1 MKQHAAP
8 LHRAPG
14 CPSQTGGLPQTGSLP
29 QRNWTHR
36 LWVGSL
42 SLWLLAG
49 AWSVAH
55 AADQAAPAQAVASP
69 ATAAKAAPKKT
80 ASDAAAATGSV
91 DIGADIKKA
100 IREQMLG
107 KKTFTMVI
115 SGKPEKVPTETPSSA
130 AAKASANARP
140 KSTAHTAPAIAASTE
155 PMQAPAV
162 VAHPV
167 AGAAKAAVNPRASR
181 EYIRARAARLA
192 GHTIEE
198 PKHVDEHPADVH
210 WSYSGNTG
218 PQAWGQ
224 LKPEFNTCAIGK
236 RQSPINI
243 EDSYTLQG
251 PAEPLHFSYQPSS
264 GTVVNNGHTV
274 QVNVEGNNTLTVRGS
289 VYQLLQFDFHT
300 PSEEQVNNRS
310 YAMGAH
316 LVHKNAE
323 GQLAVVAVLLDP
335 GEANTLID
343 KVWTY
348 MPLDVGDEVRLPPG
362 LLNLNELL
370 PKDQR
375 YYQFLGSLTTP
386 PCTEGVLWMVI
397 KQPTQISA
405 AQLRLF
411 QQLYPSNARP
421 VQPVNGRPIR
431 NAQ

>member
-1 MKQHAAP
+1 M
-8 LHRAPG
+8 
-14 CPSQTGGLPQTGSLP
+14 
-29 QRNWTHR
+29 HR
-36 LWVGSL
+36 LWVSGL
-42 SLWLLAG
+42 SVLLLAG
-49 AWSVAH
+49 AWSVTR
-55 AADQAAPAQAVASP
+55 AADLAAPAQAVASP
-69 ATAAKAAPKKT
+69 ATAAKAAPQKT
-80 ASDAAAATGSV
+80 ASEAAAATGSV

-130 AAKASANARP
+130 ATKASASAHT
-140 KSTAHTAPAIAASTE
+140 KSTAHTAPAIAAPTE

-162 VAHPV
+162 VAHPA
-167 AGAAKAAVNPRASR
+167 AGAAKAVVNPRVSR
-181 EYIRARAARLA
+181 EYIKARAARLA
-192 GHTIEE
+192 GHAIEE
-198 PKHVDEHPADVH
+198 PKHVDEHSADVH
-210 WSYSGNTG
+210 WAYAGKGG

-224 LKPEFNTCAIGK
+224 LKPEFNVCAIGK

-251 PAEPLHFSYQPSS
+251 PAEPLHFNYQPST

-289 VYQLLQFDFHT
+289 VYHLVQFHFHT
-300 PSEEQVNNRS
+300 PSEEQVNYRS
-310 YAMGAH
+310 YAMVAH

-323 GQLAVVAVLLDP
+323 GELAVVAVLLDP
-335 GEANTLID
+335 GEANALID

-348 MPLDVGDEVRLPPG
+348 MPLDVGDEVRMPAG
-362 LLNLNELL
+362 LLDMNQLL

-405 AQLRLF
+405 PQLRLF

-421 VQPVNGRPIR
+421 VQAVNGRPIR

>member
-1 MKQHAAP
+1 MQTTYLP
-8 LHRAPG
+8 HRG
-14 CPSQTGGLPQTGSLP
+14 
-29 QRNWTHR
+29 WTHR
-36 LWVGSL
+36 AWVVSL
-42 SLWLLAG
+42 SVLFLAG

-55 AADQAAPAQAVASP
+55 AAEHAAPAEAASSKVTPKQAA
-69 ATAAKAAPKKT
+69 T
-80 ASDAAAATGSV
+80 ASDAAAATGPV

-107 KKTFTMVI
+107 KKNFTLTI
-115 SGKPEKVPTETPSSA
+115 SGKPEKAPTETPSSA
-130 AAKASANARP
+130 ATKASASAHT
-140 KSTAHTAPAIAASTE
+140 KSTEHTAPAIAASTE

-162 VAHPV
+162 VAHPE
-167 AGAAKAAVNPRASR
+167 AGAAKVVVNPRTSR
-181 EYIRARAARLA
+181 EYIKARAARLV
-192 GHTIEE
+192 GHAIEE
-198 PKHVDEHPADVH
+198 PKQESPHVDEHSADVH
-210 WSYSGNTG
+210 WAYAGKGG

-224 LKPEFNTCAIGK
+224 LKPEFNVCGIGK

-251 PAEPLHFSYQPSS
+251 PAEPLHFNYQPSS
-264 GTVVNNGHTV
+264 GSVVNNGHSI

-289 VYQLLQFDFHT
+289 VYNLVQLHFHT
-300 PSEEQVNNRS
+300 PSEEQVNYRS
-310 YAMGAH
+310 FAMVAH

-323 GQLAVVAVLLDP
+323 GELAVVAVLLDP
-335 GEANTLID
+335 GEVNTLID

-348 MPLDVGDEVRLPPG
+348 MPLDVGDAVRLPAG
-362 LLNLNELL
+362 MLNLNELL

>member
-1 MKQHAAP
+1 MKTYTDPIHP
-8 LHRAPG
+8 APG
-14 CPSQTGGLPQTGSLP
+14 SLSQTGFLP
-29 QRNWTHR
+29 QRRWTHR
-36 LWVGSL
+36 LWMGSL
-42 SLWLLAG
+42 SLLLLAG
-49 AWSVAH
+49 AWSVAR
-55 AADQAAPAQAVASP
+55 AAEHTAPVEAVASP
-69 ATAAKAAPKKT
+69 VTTGKATPQKT

-107 KKTFTMVI
+107 KKTFTVVI
-115 SGKPEKVPTETPSSA
+115 PGKPEKVPTETPSA
-130 AAKASANARP
+130 ATKQ
-140 KSTAHTAPAIAASTE
+140 AASSHAKPEAPVTPKE
-155 PMQAPAV
+155 ELIYAPAV
-162 VAHPV
+162 AAHP
-167 AGAAKAAVNPRASR
+167 GAETPKLVVNPRASR
-181 EYIRARAARLA
+181 EYIKARAAKLA
-192 GHTIEE
+192 GHAIEE
-198 PKHVDEHPADVH
+198 PKHVDEHAADVH
-210 WSYSGNTG
+210 WSYAGKGG

-251 PAEPLHFSYQPSS
+251 PAEPLHFNYQPST
-264 GTVVNNGHTV
+264 GTVVNNGHTI

-289 VYQLLQFDFHT
+289 VYNLVQFHFHT
-300 PSEEQVNNRS
+300 PSEMQVNYRS
-310 YAMGAH
+310 YAMVAH
-316 LVHKNAE
+316 LVHKNAQGE
-323 GQLAVVAVLLDP
+323 LAVVAVLLDP
-335 GEANTLID
+335 GQANALID

-348 MPLDVGDEVRLPPG
+348 MPLDVGDEVRMPPG
-362 LLNLNELL
+362 LLDLNELL

-405 AQLRLF
+405 AQLHLF

>member
-1 MKQHAAP
+1 M
-8 LHRAPG
+8 
-14 CPSQTGGLPQTGSLP
+14 TSLCV
-29 QRNWTHR
+29 
-36 LWVGSL
+36 LF
-42 SLWLLAG
+42 LAG
-49 AWSVAH
+49 AWSVTH
-55 AADQAAPAQAVASP
+55 AADHAAPAEAAPAKIVPKQAA
-69 ATAAKAAPKKT
+69 ATAASGAAS
-80 ASDAAAATGSV
+80 AGGSV

-107 KKTFTMVI
+107 KKTLTVVI
-115 SGKPEKVPTETPSSA
+115 PGKPEKVPADTPSA
-130 AAKASANARP
+130 
-140 KSTAHTAPAIAASTE
+140 AIAKPAAGAHAKPE
-155 PMQAPAV
+155 VPAAPKEEIIEAPAV
-162 VAHPV
+162 VAHPGGTPAPKV
-167 AGAAKAAVNPRASR
+167 VVNPRASR
-181 EYIRARAARLA
+181 EYIRAKAAKLV
-192 GHTIEE
+192 GHAIEE
-198 PKHVDEHPADVH
+198 PKHADEHSAEVH
-210 WSYSGNTG
+210 WTYSGKTG

-224 LKPEFNTCAIGK
+224 LKPEFSTCAIGK

-251 PAEPLHFSYQPSS
+251 PAEPLHFNYLPSS
-264 GTVVNNGHTV
+264 GTVVNNGHSI
-274 QVNVEGNNTLTVRGS
+274 QVNVEGSNTLTVRGS
-289 VYQLLQFDFHT
+289 AYTLVQLHFHS
-300 PSEEQVNNRS
+300 PSEEQVNYRS
-310 YAMGAH
+310 YAMVAH

-348 MPLDVGDEVRLPPG
+348 IPLDVGDEVRMPAG
-362 LLNLNELL
+362 LLNVNELL

-386 PCTEGVLWMVI
+386 PCTEGVLWIVI

-411 QQLYPSNARP
+411 QQLYPANARP

>member
-1 MKQHAAP
+1 MNTHAD
-8 LHRAPG
+8 LMHRAPG
-14 CPSQTGGLPQTGSLP
+14 SLSQTRCPPRYDWSHHL
-29 QRNWTHR
+29 R
-36 LWVGSL
+36 LGSL
-42 SLWLLAG
+42 SILLLAG
-49 AWSVAH
+49 TWSVVH
-55 AADQAAPAQAVASP
+55 AADHATPAEAATHTAAASQAVAQAP
-69 ATAAKAAPKKT
+69 AAE
-80 ASDAAAATGSV
+80 ASSATGSV

-107 KKTFTMVI
+107 KKTFTVVI
-115 SGKPEKVPTETPSSA
+115 PGKPEKVPAYTPSATTS
-130 AAKASANARP
+130 KP
-140 KSTAHTAPAIAASTE
+140 AASSHAKPEVSTTLNE
-155 PMQAPAV
+155 EVIEAPAV
-162 VAHPV
+162 VAHPGRAQAPKV
-167 AGAAKAAVNPRASR
+167 VVNPRASR
-181 EYIRARAARLA
+181 EYIKARAAKLV
-192 GHTIEE
+192 GHAIEE
-198 PKHVDEHPADVH
+198 PKHVDEHSADVH
-210 WSYSGNTG
+210 WSYAGKGG

-224 LKPEFNTCAIGK
+224 LKPEFNVCAIGK

-251 PAEPLHFSYQPSS
+251 PAEPLHFNYQPST
-264 GTVVNNGHTV
+264 GTVVNNGHTI

-289 VYQLLQFDFHT
+289 VYNLVQFHFHT
-300 PSEEQVNNRS
+300 PSEEQVNYRS
-310 YAMGAH
+310 YAMVAH

-335 GEANTLID
+335 GEANALID

-348 MPLDVGDEVRLPPG
+348 MPLDVGDEVRLPAG

>member
-1 MKQHAAP
+1 MKTHAAP
-8 LHRAPG
+8 YHRAPG
-14 CPSQTGGLPQTGSLP
+14 CPSQTGGLPQRS
-29 QRNWTHR
+29 WTHR

-42 SLWLLAG
+42 SVWLLAG
-49 AWSVAH
+49 AWSVTR
-55 AADQAAPAQAVASP
+55 AADHAAPAQAVASP
-69 ATAAKAAPKKT
+69 AAAAKAAPQKA
-80 ASDAAAATGSV
+80 ASEAAAATGSV

-107 KKTFTMVI
+107 KKTFTVVI
-115 SGKPEKVPTETPSSA
+115 PGKPEKVPTETPSTA
-130 AAKASANARP
+130 ATKASASAHTQ
-140 KSTAHTAPAIAASTE
+140 STTHTAPAIAASTE

-162 VAHPV
+162 VAHPE
-167 AGAAKAAVNPRASR
+167 AGAARVVVNPRASR
-181 EYIRARAARLA
+181 EYIKARAAGLA
-192 GHTIEE
+192 GHAIEE
-198 PKHVDEHPADVH
+198 PKHVDEHPANVH

-224 LKPEFNTCAIGK
+224 LKSEFNTCAIGK
-236 RQSPINI
+236 RQAPINI

-289 VYQLLQFDFHT
+289 VYHLVQFDFHT
-300 PSEEQVNNRS
+300 PSEEQVNDRS
-310 YAMGAH
+310 YAMVVH
-316 LVHKNAE
+316 LLHKNAE
-323 GQLAVVAVLLDP
+323 GELAVVAVLLDP
-335 GEANTLID
+335 GEVNTLID
-343 KVWTY
+343 QVWTY
-348 MPLDVGDEVRLPPG
+348 MPLDVGDAVRLPPG

-431 NAQ
+431 SAQ

>member
-1 MKQHAAP
+1 M
-8 LHRAPG
+8 HRAPG
-14 CPSQTGGLPQTGSLP
+14 SLSQTRCPP
-29 QRNWTHR
+29 RCDWTHR
-36 LWVGSL
+36 LWLNCL
-42 SLWLLAG
+42 SLLLLVG
-49 AWSVAH
+49 VWSVAH
-55 AADQAAPAQAVASP
+55 AADHKAEAEAVAHP
-69 ATAAKAAPKKT
+69 ATAT
-80 ASDAAAATGSV
+80 QAAAQKPSSEASSATGSV

-107 KKTFTMVI
+107 KKKFTLVI
-115 SGKPEKVPTETPSSA
+115 SDKPEKVPAGTPSA
-130 AAKASANARP
+130 ATSKPAASAHVKPEVPAATP
-140 KSTAHTAPAIAASTE
+140 KAEIIE
-155 PMQAPAV
+155 APAV
-162 VAHPV
+162 AAHPGV
-167 AGAAKAAVNPRASR
+167 GAAKVVANPRASR
-181 EYIRARAARLA
+181 EYIKARAAKLA
-192 GHTIEE
+192 GHAIEE
-198 PKHVDEHPADVH
+198 PKHIDEHSADVH
-210 WSYSGNTG
+210 WSYAGKGG

-224 LKPEFNTCAIGK
+224 LKPEFNVCAIGK

-251 PAEPLHFSYQPSS
+251 PAEPLHFNYQPSS
-264 GTVVNNGHTV
+264 GTVINNGHTI
-274 QVNVEGNNTLTVRGS
+274 QVNVEGNNTLIVRGS
-289 VYQLLQFDFHT
+289 VYNLVQFHFHT
-300 PSEEQVNNRS
+300 PSEEQVNYRS
-310 YAMGAH
+310 YAMVVH

-335 GEANTLID
+335 GEANALID

-348 MPLDVGDEVRLPPG
+348 MPLDVGDEVRMPAG

-375 YYQFLGSLTTP
+375 YYQYLGSLTTP

-421 VQPVNGRPIR
+421 VQPVNDRPIR